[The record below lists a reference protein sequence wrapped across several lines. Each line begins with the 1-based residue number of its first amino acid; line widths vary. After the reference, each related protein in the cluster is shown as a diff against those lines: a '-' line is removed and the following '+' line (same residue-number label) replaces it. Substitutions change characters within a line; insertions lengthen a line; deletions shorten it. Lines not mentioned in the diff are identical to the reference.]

1 MKRLVCIF
9 RGHRWTIRVEDGDSY
24 DVCSRCGKL
33 PQSRA
38 PGAEGFGGSTQ
49 TSATATSR
57 RSEVTAGPA
66 QASAQAGCRPSS

>member
-38 PGAEGFGGSTQ
+38 PGAEGFGGFYADERDGDLSQ
-49 TSATATSR
+49 IRGDGGAGTSIGT
-57 RSEVTAGPA
+57 G
-66 QASAQAGCRPSS
+66 GL